1 MNTVALSYITYLYT
15 THYVSVVYLVTVSL
29 SYKSELY
36 YHLCVEVA
44 SVVQIWVGKARQACA
59 ATSLVCSSVE
69 MVEVFRSTCC
79 QAGTVLWTV
88 GL

>member
-1 MNTVALSYITYLYT
+1 VSRGVNIRYFTSVLVPCSLKGFRTMNTVALSYITYLYT

-44 SVVQIWVGKARQACA
+44 SVVQI
-59 ATSLVCSSVE
+59 
-69 MVEVFRSTCC
+69 
-79 QAGTVLWTV
+79 
-88 GL
+88 